1 MQTDGVVRVRNQFLL
16 YGGHPGCSCASSVEM
31 VGSAQHPLQKY
42 LPTQLLLLRAL
53 EAVQHFPSAAAADA
67 LAGKQEEGVP
77 LRV

>member
-1 MQTDGVVRVRNQFLL
+1 
-16 YGGHPGCSCASSVEM
+16 M

-42 LPTQLLLLRAL
+42 LPTQLLLLQAL
-53 EAVQHFPSAAAADA
+53 EDVQHFPSAAAAAADA

>member
-1 MQTDGVVRVRNQFLL
+1 
-16 YGGHPGCSCASSVEM
+16 M

-53 EAVQHFPSAAAADA
+53 EDVQHFPSAAAADA
-67 LAGKQEEGVP
+67 LAGEQEEGVP